1 MKPIYEKE
9 ESSVRLLTVEV
20 SEDEVAVLTACLNH
34 VLAHSD
40 DETVDRVCGAYRD
53 EVEGIRDD
61 LAQLL
66 NVPFRLLPK
75 FQLASAA

>member
-1 MKPIYEKE
+1 MKAIHEKE
-9 ESSVRLLTVEV
+9 ESSVRLLTIEV
-20 SEDEVAVLTACLNH
+20 SEDEVAVLTGSLNH
-34 VLAHSD
+34 FLAHSD

-66 NVPFRLLPK
+66 NVTFRVLPK
-75 FQLASAA
+75 FQLAAAA